1 MDWTCQNCTFVNPA
15 TKNPCEVCCKSRQY
29 HDDVQEVDTG
39 DHSPTLAA
47 ALAASQVTQK
57 REEEER
63 TLSAALAA
71 SQITQKREEERS
83 LSASQVKRTQ
93 EDHRGGTRPPAAA
106 WATLGWG
113 MPEDSPL
120 IYDDSVGRELS
131 PGTIRQGAA
140 ADDIVASATEAPGFS
155 AWRDKQEM
163 EGFDKWPEPVENL
176 EPVKMVQ
183 NAKKKHAAAPSTGAG
198 AHAHGSEG
206 GGGGGGEGGGGGGD
220 GALKETD
227 MIHVFV
233 NAVTAQYNKADLQE
247 LIREAKKSGL
257 LDVVNAVC
265 YRDVREDGRTPL
277 AYAVVKNLERVA
289 RDLIDLG
296 ANVNGKMGKHT
307 PLTLAATNQLRD
319 NTEMFRLLLSMGAN
333 PSSIADAGLEVA
345 QLNCTMKYWL
355 ERSKANPPPDERT
368 RRHLAKMPPLHRLHE
383 IKYALIGQ
391 GAAITTVEEALSSR
405 FGNQQGRKSPLVLLL
420 LGPPGHGKTC
430 ISRNIAKSLVGDD
443 NYLEVTCLSK
453 SIS

>member
-1 MDWTCQNCTFVNPA
+1 MNWTCQHCTFVNPA

-29 HDDVQEVDTG
+29 HADVQEVDTG

-63 TLSAALAA
+63 SLSAALAA
-71 SQITQKREEERS
+71 SQVTQKREEEERS
-83 LSASQVKRTQ
+83 LSESQVKRTQ

-106 WATLGWG
+106 GATLGWG
-113 MPEDSPL
+113 MPEDAPL
-120 IYDDSVGRELS
+120 IYDDSVGWESS
-131 PGTIRQGAA
+131 PGMIR
-140 ADDIVASATEAPGFS
+140 
-155 AWRDKQEM
+155 K
-163 EGFDKWPEPVENL
+163 
-176 EPVKMVQ
+176 
-183 NAKKKHAAAPSTGAG
+183 G
-198 AHAHGSEG
+198 AHAHGREG
-206 GGGGGGEGGGGGGD
+206 GGWGGGEGGGGGGD

-233 NAVTAQYNKADLQE
+233 SAVTAQYNKADLQE
-247 LIREAKKSGL
+247 LIREAKKSDL
-257 LDVVNAVC
+257 LDVVNAMC

-277 AYAVVKNLERVA
+277 AYAVVKNLERVV

-296 ANVNGKMGKHT
+296 ANVNAKMGKHT
-307 PLTLAATNQLRD
+307 ALTIAATNQLRD

-345 QLNCTMKYWL
+345 QLNRTMKYWL
-355 ERSKANPPPDERT
+355 ERSKANPPPDEKT
-368 RRHLAKMPPLHRLHE
+368 RHHLAKMPPLHRLHE

-443 NYLEVTCLSK
+443 NYLEVTYHSM

>member
-1 MDWTCQNCTFVNPA
+1 MTILWVGNRLLV
-15 TKNPCEVCCKSRQY
+15 RL
-29 HDDVQEVDTG
+29 G
-39 DHSPTLAA
+39 R
-47 ALAASQVTQK
+47 ALMNMAEK
-57 REEEER
+57 
-63 TLSAALAA
+63 
-71 SQITQKREEERS
+71 
-83 LSASQVKRTQ
+83 
-93 EDHRGGTRPPAAA
+93 
-106 WATLGWG
+106 
-113 MPEDSPL
+113 
-120 IYDDSVGRELS
+120 
-131 PGTIRQGAA
+131 
-140 ADDIVASATEAPGFS
+140 
-155 AWRDKQEM
+155 
-163 EGFDKWPEPVENL
+163 
-176 EPVKMVQ
+176 
-183 NAKKKHAAAPSTGAG
+183 
-198 AHAHGSEG
+198 EG
-206 GGGGGGEGGGGGGD
+206 GGGGYGGGGGGH

-257 LDVVNAVC
+257 LDVVNAMC

-277 AYAVVKNLERVA
+277 AYAVVKNLERVV

-296 ANVNGKMGKHT
+296 ANVNAKMGKHT
-307 PLTLAATNQLRD
+307 ALTIAATNQLRD

-345 QLNCTMKYWL
+345 QLNRTMKYWL
-355 ERSKANPPPDERT
+355 ERSKANPPPDEKT

-443 NYLEVTCLSK
+443 NYLEVTCHSM